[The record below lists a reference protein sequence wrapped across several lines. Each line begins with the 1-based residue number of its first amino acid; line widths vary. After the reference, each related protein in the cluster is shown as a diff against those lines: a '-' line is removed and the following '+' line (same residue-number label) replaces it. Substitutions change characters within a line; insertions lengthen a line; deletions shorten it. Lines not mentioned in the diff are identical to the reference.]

1 MMLCTTPP
9 ELEKGGQMSRWAA
22 EFAAARSQ
30 TDKLFSLLDPAALYD
45 RPVAERH
52 RIVFYL
58 GHLEAFDWN
67 LLLRYKL
74 DRPSFHPDFDKLFAF
89 GIDPEP
95 GGAPADRPSDW
106 PLEREVREYGFRVR
120 ELVDQNLPHLP
131 EQLLHVAIEH
141 RLMHAETLAYL
152 FHNLPYD
159 VKRGPSPAVS
169 SRPII
174 TGNPIIDIPAG
185 TAVLGRP
192 RDDGFGWDNEF
203 DRHTV
208 EVPAFRISKFKVTN
222 GEYLTHV
229 RNGAAPPNFW
239 IERNGRWFLRA
250 MFREIPLPLDW
261 PVYVTHAEATAYAKL
276 RGGSLPTEEQFH
288 RAAHGSTAVNADF
301 DAWDPVPVDTGSA
314 NAHGAFQM
322 LGNGWEWTS
331 TVFGPFPG
339 FEKFPFYPGY
349 SADFFDGKH
358 FVLKG
363 GSPRTAACFLRPS
376 FRNWFRPDYP
386 YLYAG
391 FRITFK
397 TPENP

>member
-1 MMLCTTPP
+1 MMHSATQSETR
-9 ELEKGGQMSRWAA
+9 KGGPMSRWAE

-30 TDKLFSLLDPAALYD
+30 TDALFSLLDPAALYD

-67 LLLRYKL
+67 LLSRYAL
-74 DRPSFHPDFDKLFAF
+74 GRPSFHPSFDQLFAF

-106 PLEREVREYGFRVR
+106 PSEREVRDYGARVR
-120 ELVDQNLPHLP
+120 REVDERLAHLP
-131 EQLLHVAIEH
+131 EQLLHVAVEH
-141 RLMHAETLAYL
+141 RMMHAETLAYL

-159 VKRGPSPAVS
+159 VKSGPAPVESDRPA
-169 SRPII
+169 IL
-174 TGNPIIDIPAG
+174 NPMIEVPAG
-185 TAVLGRP
+185 IAALGRS
-192 RDDGFGWDNEF
+192 RGNGFGWDNEF
-203 DRHTV
+203 DRHSV
-208 EVPAFRISKFKVTN
+208 EVPAFRISKFKITN
-222 GEYLTHV
+222 GEYLEHV
-229 RNGAAPPNFW
+229 QAGARPPNFW
-239 IERNGRWFLRA
+239 IRQNHMWNDKWFLRG
-250 MFREIPLPLDW
+250 MFGEVPLPLDW
-261 PVYVTHAEATAYAKL
+261 PVYVTHAEAAAYAEA
-276 RGGSLPTEEQFH
+276 RGGSLPTEAQFH
-288 RAAHGSTAVNADF
+288 RAAEGATAVNADF
-301 DAWDPVPVDTGSA
+301 ECWDPVPVDAGGASSA
-314 NAHGAFQM
+314 GAVQM

-358 FVLKG
+358 LVLKG
-363 GSPRTAACFLRPS
+363 GSPRTAACFLRSS

-391 FRITFK
+391 FRISF
-397 TPENP
+397 

>member
-1 MMLCTTPP
+1 
-9 ELEKGGQMSRWAA
+9 MSPWAA
-22 EFAAARSQ
+22 QFAAARSQ

-52 RIVFYL
+52 RIIFYL

-74 DRPSFHPDFDKLFAF
+74 DQPSFHPTFDKLFAF

-95 GGAPADRPSDW
+95 GRAPADRPLDW
-106 PLEREVREYGFRVR
+106 PLEREVREYGSRVR
-120 ELVDQNLPHLP
+120 QHVDENIADLP

-141 RLMHAETLAYL
+141 RLMHAETLVYL
-152 FHNLPYD
+152 FHNLPYEA
-159 VKRGPSPAVS
+159 KRGPSPAVT
-169 SRPII
+169 SRPVIS
-174 TGNPIIDIPAG
+174 GNPMIEIPAG

-192 RDDGFGWDNEF
+192 RGDGFGWDNEF
-203 DRHTV
+203 DRHAV
-208 EVPAFRISKFKVTN
+208 DVPAFRISKFKITN
-222 GEYLTHV
+222 GEYLKHV
-229 RNGAAPPNFW
+229 REGAAAPNFW
-239 IERNGRWFLRA
+239 VERNGHWFLRA

-261 PVYVTHAEATAYAKL
+261 PVYVSHAEATAYAKA

-288 RAAHGSTAVNADF
+288 IAAQGSIAVNADF
-301 DAWDPVPVDTGSA
+301 DGWDPAPVDTGIPGS
-314 NAHGAFQM
+314 HGAFQM

-363 GSPRTAACFLRPS
+363 ASPRTAACFLRPS
-376 FRNWFRPDYP
+376 FRNWFRPDYQ

-391 FRITFK
+391 FRITSK
-397 TPENP
+397 TAENP

>member
-1 MMLCTTPP
+1 
-9 ELEKGGQMSRWAA
+9 MSRWAE

-30 TDKLFSLLDPAALYD
+30 TDALFALLNPAALYD

-52 RIVFYL
+52 RIIFYL

-67 LLLRYKL
+67 LFSPDQPSLH
-74 DRPSFHPDFDKLFAF
+74 PSFDRLFAF

-106 PLEREVREYGFRVR
+106 PTEREVRDYGAGVR
-120 ELVDQNLPHLP
+120 QMVDERLVELP
-131 EQLLHVAIEH
+131 EQLLHVAVEH

-159 VKRGPSPAVS
+159 VKRGPAPAGSERARVKNS
-169 SRPII
+169 MIEI
-174 TGNPIIDIPAG
+174 AAG

-192 RDDGFGWDNEF
+192 RGDGFGWDNEF
-203 DRHTV
+203 DRHTI
-208 EVPAFRISKFKVTN
+208 EVPVFRISKFKITN
-222 GEYLTHV
+222 GEYLEHV
-229 RNGAAPPNFW
+229 RAGAPAPNFW
-239 IERNGRWFLRA
+239 VRRNDKWFLRG
-250 MFREIPLPLDW
+250 MFGEIPLPLDW
-261 PVYVTHAEATAYAKL
+261 PVYVSHSEAAAYAKA
-276 RGGSLPTEEQFH
+276 RGGRLPTEEQFH
-288 RAAHGSTAVNADF
+288 RAAEGAIAANSDF
-301 DAWDPVPVDTGSA
+301 ERWDPVPVDAGGVSTSGVV
-314 NAHGAFQM
+314 QM

-339 FEKFPFYPGY
+339 FERFPFYPGY

-363 GSPRTAACFLRPS
+363 GSPRTAACFLRSS

-391 FRITFK
+391 FRITS
-397 TPENP
+397 